1 MSQQIDKLERA
12 LELVQGLEAYNHFQQ
27 EDINEIETIFD
38 DLIYD
43 LERKEFFPL
52 ARIWMNKHGWISEI
66 ECNYTEPASLAKD
79 CADALDH
86 SHWINNPTHW
96 IYDLALE
103 CQSRHG

>member
-52 ARIWMNKHGWISEI
+52 LQPL
-66 ECNYTEPASLAKD
+66 C
-79 CADALDH
+79 
-86 SHWINNPTHW
+86 PTCMRQGLPDQG
-96 IYDLALE
+96 DL
-103 CQSRHG
+103 